1 MVLIEGLLE
10 GVIRGGGNE
19 REVGGEDNPSILCMK
34 ISLIVKNEGEEGE
47 RGVKSYTDGV
57 NFQVY
62 YMNVWKYHSEAPLF
76 H

>member
-1 MVLIEGLLE
+1 
-10 GVIRGGGNE
+10 
-19 REVGGEDNPSILCMK
+19 MK